1 MFVLNFYVIVYTLV
15 CYNQLA
21 RIGADDNDARDEKR
35 RVTSYLAKRSGGPWA
50 LGQSLGVQQMIPAL
64 CSGKRP

>member
-35 RVTSYLAKRSGGPWA
+35 RVTFTWPNGVVGTGPE
-50 LGQSLGVQQMIPAL
+50 LGRPADDPSPL
-64 CSGKRP
+64 FG

>member
-35 RVTSYLAKRSGGPWA
+35 RVTSYLAKRSGGHWA
-50 LGQSLGVQQMIPAL
+50 RAWAS
-64 CSGKRP
+64 SR